1 MYTLFNITMCKEIA
15 EQLCK
20 VALAFK
26 TTQAYTF
33 VCYSN
38 GQILNTIFYWS
49 QETTN
54 IVKGNR

>member
-1 MYTLFNITMCKEIA
+1 MCKEIA
-15 EQLCK
+15 DQLCK

-38 GQILNTIFYWS
+38 GQILNTIFILLVARDHQYR
-49 QETTN
+49 QGE
-54 IVKGNR
+54 